1 MIILRDRVLKE
12 CFVLKELKIPEATV
26 SRLSVYSRYLTE
38 VEKQHIV
45 SISSGEIAEGMGGT
59 PAQVRKDLAYFGEF
73 GTRGV
78 GYNVKQ
84 LNQEIKNILGLSK
97 KWKMI
102 LIGAGN
108 LGSALSQYRGFRERG
123 FEIIGVFDNDLNKVG
138 LKLNGLPI
146 YPVSEL
152 ESYVADND
160 ISIAI
165 IAVPGEYAQ
174 DVADM
179 LLETTVKGILN
190 FAPVVLTVP
199 EEMKVRNVD
208 LSVNLEVLSYNIENR
223 VESSTRK

>member
-152 ESYVADND
+152 ESYIAEND

-190 FAPVVLTVP
+190 FAPVVLTAP

>member
-1 MIILRDRVLKE
+1 MCTEGV
-12 CFVLKELKIPEATV
+12 FVLKEPKIPEATV

-38 VEKQHIV
+38 VEKQNIV

-97 KWKMI
+97 KWNMI

-108 LGSALSQYRGFRERG
+108 LGSALSQYQGFRDRG
-123 FEIIGVFDNDLNKVG
+123 FEIVGVFDNDLNKVG

-146 YPVSEL
+146 YPISEMDKFID
-152 ESYVADND
+152 ENG

-165 IAVPGEYAQ
+165 IAVPSEYAQ
-174 DVADM
+174 DVADILM
-179 LLETTVKGILN
+179 DTTVKGILN
-190 FAPVVLTVP
+190 FAPVVLTVS
-199 EEMKVRNVD
+199 EGLEVRNVD
-208 LSVNLEVLSYNIENR
+208 LSVNLEVLSYNIENNLEL
-223 VESSTRK
+223 VSEEE